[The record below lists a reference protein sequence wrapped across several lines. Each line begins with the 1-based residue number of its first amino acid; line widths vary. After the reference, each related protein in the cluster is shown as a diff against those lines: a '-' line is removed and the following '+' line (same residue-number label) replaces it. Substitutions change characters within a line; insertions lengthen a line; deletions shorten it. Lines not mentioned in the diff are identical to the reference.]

1 MLTSPPGSLLLGAEA
16 PRVELRQPAAYSL
29 GGPAEE
35 LSARAGLVLEPWQ
48 ASGLEMMLDVRADG
62 RWAAFEY
69 AELCPRQN
77 GKTALLAARALA
89 GLFLL
94 DERLIMWSA
103 HEYKTAME
111 SFLLMR
117 DLIGALGET
126 TGARDNLI
134 DVGGV
139 LVKVNSTN
147 GEEQFE
153 RLDTRQRLK
162 FLARSKGSGRGFS
175 GDCNL
180 IDEAFAYTPAQQSA
194 LMPTMNARPNP
205 QICYASSPPLD
216 SDSGEVLFALRRRA
230 EAGEAG
236 LNYRDWGLAGDLDEL
251 MRLSEADRSALLDDR
266 TQWAASNPALGRGR
280 VDEESILRNRRAM
293 REEDFAREIG
303 GIWPVPPEEGG
314 RVIRSATWNALADPS
329 STIVSQCVFAIDA
342 NPERTWAA
350 IAAAGRNADGV
361 PHVELVPPSADGGPW
376 PRALDWVVPRCI
388 ELNTSHEPVGFVI
401 DPSGPAGSLTKELA
415 DAGLPVF
422 EVTGREWVQ
431 ACELFYD
438 AVHAEPQGLAHLG
451 DPLLSGAVS
460 AARKRDVGDG
470 AFAWGRK
477 NSQTNIA
484 PLVAATLAFQMVG
497 STYDALESVW

>member
-1 MLTSPPGSLLLGAEA
+1 MPTSPPGSLLLGAEA

-29 GGPAEE
+29 GAPAEE

-236 LNYRDWGLAGDLDEL
+236 LSYRDWGLAGDLDEL

-266 TQWAASNPALGRGR
+266 ARWASSNPALGRGR

-303 GIWPVPPEEGG
+303 GIWPVPPEQGG
-314 RVIRSATWNALADPS
+314 RVIRATTWDALADPGS
-329 STIVSQCVFAIDA
+329 SFDGSPVFAVDCSPGGLWCA
-342 NPERTWAA
+342 V
-350 IAAAGRNADGV
+350 AAAGRRPDGT
-361 PHVELVPPSADGGPW
+361 PHVELAEH
-376 PRALDWVVPRCI
+376 RAGTGWLVEWARDRH
-388 ELNTSHEPVGFVI
+388 ERHEPVAWLL
-401 DPSGPAGSLTKELA
+401 DPGGPAGALVTDLEVAGVPLT
-415 DAGLPVF
+415 F
-422 EVTGREWVQ
+422 VTGRVYAG
-431 ACELFYD
+431 ACGAFTA
-438 AVHAEPQGLAHLG
+438 AVVDGTLRHLG
-451 DPLLSGAVS
+451 DPVLGRAVS
-460 AARKRDVGDG
+460 AGRKRDVGDG
-470 AFAWGRK
+470 GWAWGRK
-477 NSQTNIA
+477 NSEVNIA
-484 PLVAATLAFQMVG
+484 PLVAVTLAYHGAAGM
-497 STYDALESVW
+497 SDPLDNIW